1 MKQLTFTCRYSRE
14 YTDPD
19 VPCREENFDWHQR
32 EITVPADQS
41 ALVLV
46 DCWDRHPVV
55 SFVERAER
63 VARERILPVVQP
75 CREAGV
81 TVVHA
86 PSPGVAHKYPQW
98 LAYAANSELFGDG
111 GQAGWPPSEFIRRTQ
126 GYTNDPYA
134 RPAEPLL
141 EQWLADDNLFPG
153 MRIMSFLEPGPQDF
167 VVATGE
173 QLHRLCRHR
182 EILHLFYAGF
192 AANICV
198 QFRDYG
204 IRAMRDRGY
213 HIILLRDC
221 TTAIEGSHTLDGEWL
236 TQAAIFNI
244 ELKVGCSTT
253 SEELQAACGR

>member
-1 MKQLTFTCRYSRE
+1 MKQLTFTCRHSRE

-81 TVVHA
+81 
-86 PSPGVAHKYPQW
+86 
-98 LAYAANSELFGDG
+98 
-111 GQAGWPPSEFIRRTQ
+111 RRTQ